1 MQSNIQ
7 DIPKIYTAAAEWMAC
22 LVFFLV
28 YTPKWKKIQW
38 KRNIPVFGLSLVC
51 LILLQNFCGKF
62 DNGWWLVG
70 MSGAVVTMMVLMKAV
85 LGTSWREAAYI
96 EARAFMQAE
105 FVAAFNWQIYAFY
118 FYPKFGLGWISLM
131 FTACVY
137 LLFYYFLYRIES
149 GNIKAN
155 MDIARHMPSKGQLFL
170 VWGITLL
177 IFGASNLSYVSV
189 VSPFSSY
196 ALPEVFNTRTLFDLV
211 GVLVLELYQFLKMEM
226 GQKQEMLE
234 IQKVMQIQYKQ
245 FRESQDNIDMINRK
259 YHDLKHQLQILRQ
272 ETDMD
277 KRADYLDQ
285 IEDGLKKYELENK
298 TQNPVLD
305 TILTTKSNQCMK
317 FGITLTVVADGALL
331 NHMHVMDISSIFGNA
346 LDNAIRYEAQ
356 IKDPDKRLIHL
367 SIAKKQGF
375 ICIVIENYFEG
386 GVVPDGYRQC
396 TTQDDELQHGY
407 GVKSIRYTVEKYGGT
422 LHIETIDNWFRL
434 EILFS
439 AAE

>member
-1 MQSNIQ
+1 MEINMQ

-28 YTPKWKKIQW
+28 YTPEWKKIQR
-38 KRNIPVFGLSLVC
+38 KKSIPLFSIGLIC
-51 LILLQNFCGKF
+51 LILLQNFCGKY
-62 DNGWWLVG
+62 DNIWWLVG
-70 MSGAVVTMMVLMKAV
+70 MSGAVVTMMVLIKLA
-85 LGTSWREAAYI
+85 LEIDWREAAYI
-96 EARAFMQAE
+96 EARAFIQAE
-105 FVAAFNWQIYAFY
+105 FVAAFNWQVYAFY
-118 FYPKFGLGWISLM
+118 FYYKFGLGWVSIL
-131 FTACVY
+131 FAACIY
-137 LLFYYFLYRIES
+137 LLFYYFLYRIERGS
-149 GNIKAN
+149 IKTN
-155 MDIARHMPSKGQLFL
+155 MDIARHIPSKRQLFL
-170 VWGITLL
+170 VWVITLL

-196 ALPEVFNTRTLFDLV
+196 AVPDVFNTRTLFDLV
-211 GVLVLELYQFLKMEM
+211 GVLVLELYQFQKMEM
-226 GQKQEMLE
+226 LQKQETLE
-234 IQKVMQIQYKQ
+234 IQQVMQLQYKQ

-259 YHDLKHQLQILRQ
+259 YHDLKHQLQIMRQ

-285 IEDGLKKYELENK
+285 IEDGLEKYEMENK

-305 TILTTKSNQCMK
+305 TILTTKNNQCMK
-317 FGITLTVVADGALL
+317 LGITLTVVADGSLL

-356 IKDPDKRLIHL
+356 IKNPDKRLIHL

-386 GVVPDGYRQC
+386 GIIPDGYRRC
-396 TTQDDELQHGY
+396 TTQDDEQQHGY

-422 LHIETIDNWFRL
+422 LNIETIDNWFRL